1 MKSFYII
8 NSRAVP
14 TVGNTINGAAQ
25 KQPARRERLR
35 YRDMIWAFHSE
46 SQELLLEASTAAC
59 SGKMAWSDA
68 RALGIAIWLN
78 SGDSLVS
85 DASISSTSPIYYF
98 PVENPNRG
106 YCPE

>member
-14 TVGNTINGAAQ
+14 TVGTMANGAVP
-25 KQPARRERLR
+25 KQLARRERLR

-59 SGKMAWSDA
+59 SGKMTWSDA
-68 RALGIAIWLN
+68 RALGVAIWLN
-78 SGDSLVS
+78 SGDSLVGDTS
-85 DASISSTSPIYYF
+85 TISTLLIYHF
-98 PVENPNRG
+98 P
-106 YCPE
+106 